1 MSSAFSD
8 SPEPLEP
15 HEQEQQIPAAIPEP
29 DDVPVAGAETASE
42 GSEEADISPT
52 SDTPPSPSPEELLPP
67 EARGEANGG
76 PLGCCL
82 GIVVGLLLTALL
94 TTGLSLALANG
105 GALSFATIPVLFI
118 GTVLGGYLGW
128 RIGKRVYKEYEL
140 SPRQKRKLAQQQR
153 RLEQMERKEMERKR
167 KRQSSTM

>member
-8 SPEPLEP
+8 SPEPR
-15 HEQEQQIPAAIPEP
+15 EQEPQIPAAALPE
-29 DDVPVAGAETASE
+29 DVPVAEAETASE
-42 GSEEADISPT
+42 GSEELDISPT
-52 SDTPPSPSPEELLPP
+52 PTLPSPEELLPP
-67 EARGEANGG
+67 EAQGEANGG

-105 GALSFATIPVLFI
+105 GTLSFATIPVLFI

-153 RLEQMERKEMERKR
+153 RLEEMERKR

>member
-8 SPEPLEP
+8 SAEEPLEP
-15 HEQEQQIPAAIPEP
+15 REQEQHIPE
-29 DDVPVAGAETASE
+29 DVPIAGAETLDG
-42 GSEEADISPT
+42 GSEEADSPIT
-52 SDTPPSPSPEELLPP
+52 DTLPSPSPEELLPP

-94 TTGLSLALANG
+94 STGLSLALANG
-105 GALSFATIPVLFI
+105 GTLSFATIPVLFI

-167 KRQSSTM
+167 KRQSSTI